1 MPVITVPEIHVAVA
15 SDLSTLKDR
24 IVTDYQSGNLE
35 DNWAQ
40 NHIWREFNKRCII
53 LGQESLMK
61 VPDDAGHRPLDLDVF
76 DFLVTIFSVV
86 SIETIDGTER
96 IAAISV

>member
-40 NHIWREFNKRCII
+40 NHIWR
-53 LGQESLMK
+53 
-61 VPDDAGHRPLDLDVF
+61 
-76 DFLVTIFSVV
+76 
-86 SIETIDGTER
+86 
-96 IAAISV
+96 